1 MVGGGRMGW
10 FNTSYPERFKKKLLE
25 YKGRSH
31 FKNKVE
37 GSCWGEGEKNPTLTQ
52 YTKRL
57 KEYKQDSFSGI
68 IFNTIH

>member
-1 MVGGGRMGW
+1 MGW

-37 GSCWGEGEKNPTLTQ
+37 GKGELRGSGE
-52 YTKRL
+52 
-57 KEYKQDSFSGI
+57 
-68 IFNTIH
+68 